1 MVTLNKFI
9 TFFFFLS
16 ILFILSFLIADMVL
30 LPLIQWQVIQ
40 PKIYE
45 YLFMGILSIWLV
57 YHLGYEI
64 MLSYRRKNRRVVSSL
79 AVYLSMGILRF
90 FYKIIRAFARFALYA
105 IYLVILIAVFML
117 FLYLNEWLIELFL
130 Y

>member
-16 ILFILSFLIADMVL
+16 ILFILSFLISDAVL

-45 YLFMGILSIWLV
+45 YLFLGILSLWLV

-64 MLSYRRKNRRVVSSL
+64 ILSSQRKNRRVVSSL
-79 AVYLSMGILRF
+79 TVFLTMGILRF

-105 IYLVILIAVFML
+105 TYLVILISVFIV
-117 FLYLNEWLIELFL
+117 FLRLNEWIIEAFL
-130 Y
+130 R